1 MLEAVSLESEIIQ
14 FNLSNKQL
22 LYAILDIETTG
33 GKYNEEGITEIA
45 IYKYDGHQIV
55 DQFISLINPE
65 REIQPFVVN
74 LTGINSSMLRN
85 APKFYE
91 VAKRIVEI
99 TEDCILVAHNA
110 QFDYRIL
117 VTEFKRLG
125 FDFVKETLCTVELA
139 KNLIPNQ
146 TSYSLG
152 KLVRSLGIP
161 VTDRHRASGDAIA
174 TVKLFKMLLDKDS
187 SKKIIQESIR
197 LSPKLQLEP
206 RHIDI
211 IEQLPTATGVYY
223 IHKSDGEIIYIG
235 KSNNIK
241 KRINQHFTN
250 TNQKSKK
257 IQLQATAVTYEAT
270 GSELVALL
278 KESEEIKRN
287 KPIYNRALRRT
298 IFTHALYSFVDE
310 KNYINFKID
319 KVDGRK
325 KPITT
330 FSNRDSAKSFILKAI
345 EDYRLCQKLTGIYK
359 TKSSCFKYDIKECKG
374 ACIGK
379 ESFEDYNKRAEDLI
393 KKNSYKNK
401 NMVIIDKGR
410 DIDERSAIYIENG
423 VFKGIGF
430 FNLNYQ
436 INNIDVLESF
446 ITPMENNRDTQHI
459 IQSYMRRNKRLKII
473 QLNSKV

>member
-1 MLEAVSLESEIIQ
+1 
-14 FNLSNKQL
+14 
-22 LYAILDIETTG
+22 
-33 GKYNEEGITEIA
+33 
-45 IYKYDGHQIV
+45 
-55 DQFISLINPE
+55 
-65 REIQPFVVN
+65 
-74 LTGINSSMLRN
+74 MLRN

-117 VTEFKRLG
+117 VTEFRRLG
-125 FDFVKETLCTVELA
+125 FDFSRESPCTVELA
-139 KNLIPNQ
+139 KTLIPNQ
-146 TSYSLG
+146 PSYSLG

-197 LSPKLQLEP
+197 KNPKLQLEP

-211 IEQLPTATGVYY
+211 IEQLPSITGVYY

-250 TNQKSKK
+250 SNHKSKK
-257 IQLQATAVTYEAT
+257 IQLNAAAVTYEAT

-298 IFTHALYSFVDE
+298 VFTHALYSFVDE
-310 KNYINFKID
+310 NDYINLKID

-330 FSNRDSAKSFILKAI
+330 FSNRDSGKSFINKAV
-345 EDYRLCQKLTGIYK
+345 EDYNLCQKLTGLYK
-359 TKSSCFKYDIKECKG
+359 TKTSCFNYDIKECHG

-379 ESFEDYNKRAEDLI
+379 ESSEDYNKRVMSLI
-393 KKNSYKNK
+393 NKNSYRQK
-401 NMVIIDKGR
+401 NMVIIDRGR
-410 DIDERSAIYIENG
+410 EIDERSAIYIENG

-436 INNIDVLESF
+436 INNIDVLKSF

-459 IQSYMRRNKRLKII
+459 IQSYMRRNKRLKVL
-473 QLNSKV
+473 QFD

>member
-1 MLEAVSLESEIIQ
+1 M
-14 FNLSNKQL
+14 
-22 LYAILDIETTG
+22 YAILDIETTG

-45 IYKYDGHQIV
+45 IYKYDGHEVV

-74 LTGINSSMLRN
+74 LTGINSSMLRH

-99 TEDCILVAHNA
+99 TEDCIVVAHNA
-110 QFDYRIL
+110 QFDNRIL
-117 VTEFKRLG
+117 KTEFKRLG
-125 FDFVKETLCTVELA
+125 FDFERKTLCTVQLA
-139 KNLIPNQ
+139 KDLIPGQ

-161 VTDRHRASGDAIA
+161 VTDRHRASGDALA
-174 TVKLFKMLLDKDS
+174 TVKLFKMLLDKDT
-187 SKKIIQESIR
+187 SKSIIQQSIR
-197 LSPKLQLEP
+197 LNPKYQLEP
-206 RHIDI
+206 KHIDI
-211 IEQLPTATGVYY
+211 IEQMPSVTGVYY
-223 IHKSDGEIIYIG
+223 IHKANGDIIYIG

-257 IQLQATAVTYEAT
+257 IQQHVATVTYEAT

-287 KPIYNRALRRT
+287 KPIYNRALRRN
-298 IFTHALYSFVDE
+298 IFTHALYSFKDE
-310 KNYINFKID
+310 NGYINLKID
-319 KVDGRK
+319 VADGRK

-330 FSNRDSAKSFILKAI
+330 FSNRQSGKSFITKTV
-345 EDYRLCQKLTGIYK
+345 EDYSLCQKLAGLYK
-359 TKSSCFKYDIKECKG
+359 TKTSCFNYEIKACNG
-374 ACIGK
+374 ACIKK
-379 ESFEDYNKRAEDLI
+379 EPADIYNKRVQTLI
-393 KKNSYKNK
+393 DKNSYHNK

-410 DIDERSAIYIENG
+410 AVDERSAILIENG
-423 VFKGIGF
+423 VFKGLGY

-436 INNIDVLESF
+436 INNIEILESI
-446 ITPMENNRDTQHI
+446 ITPMNNNRDTQHI
-459 IQSYMRRNKRLKII
+459 IQNYLRKNKRLKII
-473 QLNSKV
+473 KLQ

>member
-1 MLEAVSLESEIIQ
+1 M
-14 FNLSNKQL
+14 
-22 LYAILDIETTG
+22 YAILDIETTG

-45 IYKYDGHQIV
+45 IYKYDGHEVI

-74 LTGINSSMLRN
+74 LTGINSAMLRS

-125 FDFVKETLCTVELA
+125 FEFMRETLCTVELA
-139 KNLIPNQ
+139 KTLIPNQ
-146 TSYSLG
+146 ASYSLG

-161 VTDRHRASGDAIA
+161 VTDRHRASGDALA

-197 LSPKLQLEP
+197 LNPKLQLEP

-211 IEQLPTATGVYY
+211 IEQLPSVTGVYY
-223 IHKSDGEIIYIG
+223 IHKSDGDIIYIG

-257 IQLQATAVTYEAT
+257 IQLEAAAVTYDAT

-298 IFTHALYSFVDE
+298 IFTHALYSFIDKE
-310 KNYINFKID
+310 NYINLKID

-325 KPITT
+325 NPITT
-330 FSNRDSAKSFILKAI
+330 FSNRDSAKSFLLKAI
-345 EDYRLCQKLTGIYK
+345 EEYNLCQKLTGIYN
-359 TKSSCFKYDIKECKG
+359 TKSSCFKYDIKECNG

-379 ESFEDYNKRAEDLI
+379 EDFHEYNKRVEAFI
-393 KKNSYKNK
+393 NKNSYKKK
-401 NMVIIDKGR
+401 NMVIIDRGR

-423 VFKGIGF
+423 VFRGIGF

-436 INNIDVLESF
+436 INNVSVLESI

-459 IQSYMRRNKRLKII
+459 IQSYMRRNKRLKVITF
-473 QLNSKV
+473 N